1 MDSKEQS
8 VKIRRVEQR
17 RTTRETMVLL
27 LIRETMVLILVFN
40 PVTTKNQNEMSRI
53 SRPNKRKDNNI
64 QNMENC
70 STSEMQGKEEERNK
84 MKEKDKRETQKR
96 REL

>member
-1 MDSKEQS
+1 
-8 VKIRRVEQR
+8 
-17 RTTRETMVLL
+17 MVS
-27 LIRETMVLILVFN
+27 ILVFN

-70 STSEMQGKEEERNK
+70 STAERQRRKEERNK
-84 MKEKDKRETQKR
+84 MKEKDKREAQKR
-96 REL
+96 RKL